1 MTKMM
6 IEIPD
11 DSGDGDDGTDGTTM
25 SREDAVGIP
34 EKQDRKFETG
44 Y

>member
-1 MTKMM
+1 M
-6 IEIPD
+6 INEIPD

-25 SREDAVGIP
+25 SREDAI
-34 EKQDRKFETG
+34 KIQKNKNRKFETG